1 MNKLT
6 MLGDS
11 VFDNKKYIGTEEPDV
26 EDQVRKILDEE
37 FASMDLEFLA
47 EDGAVIERM
56 IKCQIQ
62 EFPRILTLV
71 RKYRWKRSF
80 GIDGFAVHELRRRF
94 SEESNCSF
102 EN

>member
-37 FASMDLEFLA
+37 FASMDWNF
-47 EDGAVIERM
+47 
-56 IKCQIQ
+56 
-62 EFPRILTLV
+62 
-71 RKYRWKRSF
+71 
-80 GIDGFAVHELRRRF
+80 
-94 SEESNCSF
+94 
-102 EN
+102 